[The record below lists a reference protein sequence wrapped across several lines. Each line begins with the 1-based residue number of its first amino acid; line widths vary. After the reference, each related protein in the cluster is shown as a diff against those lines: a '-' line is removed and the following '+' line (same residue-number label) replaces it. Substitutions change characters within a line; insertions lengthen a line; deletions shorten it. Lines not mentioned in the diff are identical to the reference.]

1 MPGGPI
7 RFQKPADTL
16 ISRTERAPTSRQPL
30 DTFDRMSYKD
40 ASAKQADDYRD
51 RFNHGL
57 LSLLGTRVH

>member
-1 MPGGPI
+1 M
-7 RFQKPADTL
+7 
-16 ISRTERAPTSRQPL
+16 
-30 DTFDRMSYKD
+30 TFDRMSYKD